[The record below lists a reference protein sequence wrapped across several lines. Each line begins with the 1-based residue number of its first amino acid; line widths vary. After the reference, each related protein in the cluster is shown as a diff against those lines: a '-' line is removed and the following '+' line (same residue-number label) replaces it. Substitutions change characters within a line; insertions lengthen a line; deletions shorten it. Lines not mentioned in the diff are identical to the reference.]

1 MAIKYMND
9 SNLVHEDH
17 LHPEVILWVNFSEES
32 KKEFLEKIK
41 ELDEELA
48 QDINE
53 HLSQFKVQEE
63 VVPVNLPLDVDS
75 EEEFDNFMYFLGE
88 LAEIV
93 DLKAYSVITEVSLAE
108 EESEKEDSG
117 DLYDFPA
124 IFSEEKEG
132 SCYLTVFDWDL
143 KEMEE
148 YSGKFEKNEKEIEG
162 LRFPFFQS

>member
-1 MAIKYMND
+1 M
-9 SNLVHEDH
+9 
-17 LHPEVILWVNFSEES
+17 WVNFSEES

-93 DLKAYSVITEVSLAE
+93 DLKRI
-108 EESEKEDSG
+108 
-117 DLYDFPA
+117 
-124 IFSEEKEG
+124 
-132 SCYLTVFDWDL
+132 
-143 KEMEE
+143 
-148 YSGKFEKNEKEIEG
+148 
-162 LRFPFFQS
+162 Q